1 MKQKGRNSSN
11 STSGGQ
17 KPARASIGPMA
28 WAGTAHSQSYASTPQ
43 AMAKAFNASV
53 PMRVRQDKHEQGD
66 DLVRADQPEDLRA
79 ALKAGLQV
87 IHPAV
92 LRGNAVLLL
101 EWFEH
106 VIIEHIL
113 ERQADDKALAYLT
126 RRDTVVEAEDPGM
139 RGKRYGGGRLA
150 KSSLIGRDPFGE
162 KKLLPA
168 VNTAEAKA
176 QQAL

>member
-1 MKQKGRNSSN
+1 MTQKGRNSSN

-101 EWFEH
+101 E
-106 VIIEHIL
+106 
-113 ERQADDKALAYLT
+113 
-126 RRDTVVEAEDPGM
+126 
-139 RGKRYGGGRLA
+139 
-150 KSSLIGRDPFGE
+150 
-162 KKLLPA
+162 
-168 VNTAEAKA
+168 
-176 QQAL
+176 